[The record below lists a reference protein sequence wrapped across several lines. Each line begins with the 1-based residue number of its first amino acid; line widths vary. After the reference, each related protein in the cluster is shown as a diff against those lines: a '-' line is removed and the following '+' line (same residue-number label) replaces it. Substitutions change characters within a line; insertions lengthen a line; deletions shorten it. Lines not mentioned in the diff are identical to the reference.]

1 MQKLT
6 AYVSGKVQE
15 SGYRSKVVT
24 MAKTLGVR
32 GFVKNLSDGR
42 VMVVAEGE
50 RSDLER
56 LYKALWIKNAIIDVS
71 LVEEHYGEATGIFDD
86 FDKIVGDNE
95 TDSRLDTAA
104 NYLKVLITLTEKGLD
119 KQDQMLEKQ
128 DQMLEKQDQM
138 LEKQDQMLEKQDQML
153 EKQDQMLE
161 KQDRMLDKQDIMISN
176 QEELMEKVVES
187 KEEIVGEI
195 KELRSDL
202 KGSLDERLTR
212 IENDVAQIKA
222 KVGL

>member
-15 SGYRSKVVT
+15 SGYRSKVV
-24 MAKTLGVR
+24 AKAKSLGVR

-50 RSDLER
+50 RSDLEN
-56 LYKALWIKNAIIDVS
+56 LYRALWIKNAIIDVS
-71 LVEEHYGEATGIFDD
+71 LVEEHYSEATGIFDD

-104 NYLKVLITLTEKGLD
+104 KYLKVLIILTERGLD
-119 KQDQMLEKQ
+119 YQG
-128 DQMLEKQDQM
+128 
-138 LEKQDQMLEKQDQML
+138 QML

-161 KQDRMLDKQDIMISN
+161 KQDRMLENQDQMLEKQDIMICH

>member
-104 NYLKVLITLTEKGLD
+104 NYLKVLITLTERGLD

-128 DQMLEKQDQM
+128 DQMLEKQG
-138 LEKQDQMLEKQDQML
+138 
-153 EKQDQMLE
+153 
-161 KQDRMLDKQDIMISN
+161 RMLDKQDIMISN

-202 KGSLDERLTR
+202 KGSLDERLAR

-222 KVGL
+222 KIGL